1 MLNTQSQGERDGQ
14 AEDGRRLNILRRRIA
29 LCREQLR
36 QGFDAEFSAVYVR
49 EIAEAQ
55 RELAELLE
63 RAGPV
68 SRAKP

>member
-1 MLNTQSQGERDGQ
+1 MLSTQLSGARDRQ
-14 AEDGRRLNILRRRIA
+14 AEESRRLNVLRRRIA
-29 LCREQLR
+29 LCREHLR
-36 QGFDAEFSAVYVR
+36 RGFDAEFSAVYVR

-68 SRAKP
+68 SPTRP